1 VCVGLEYVPATHG
14 LFVFT
19 KLVLGKCTV
28 EMENAAV
35 DKLAKMGLI
44 VKRGQRFTPGEGE
57 CGWIRITFA
66 MRPEKIERALAVL
79 ARFRA
84 HE

>member
-1 VCVGLEYVPATHG
+1 
-14 LFVFT
+14 VFT
-19 KLVLGKCTV
+19 KLVPGRCTV

-35 DKLAKMGLI
+35 DNLAKMGLI
-44 VKRGQRFTPGEGE
+44 VKQGQLFTPGEGE

-66 MRPEKIERALAVL
+66 MKPEKIQRALAVL

-84 HE
+84 CE